1 MDMFKGRKGTWV
13 TLAAL
18 VALVLYAWLQ
28 QAPQVA
34 VLPYSEFMHEL
45 KAANVGE
52 LHIYGDR
59 IEGAFVQ
66 ALPDGRKHF
75 VTTRVEPGFARELD
89 EYGVK
94 FTGVIQ
100 SGFWTQVLSWLPF
113 LLIVAIWMGALR
125 GTAGKG
131 GFGAGLLSM
140 GRSRAKVYVETG
152 VSPSTMSPA
161 WTRPRR
167 SWRRSSSS

>member
-1 MDMFKGRKGTWV
+1 MDMLKGRKGN
-13 TLAAL
+13 LAAIAAL
-18 VALVLYAWLQ
+18 LALVLYTWLQ

-34 VLPYSEFMHEL
+34 VLPYSEFMREL

-75 VTTRVEPGFARELD
+75 VTTRVEPGFAHELD

-94 FTGVIQ
+94 FTGVMQ
-100 SGFWTQVLSWLPF
+100 TGFWTQVLSWLPF

-125 GTAGKG
+125 GARG
-131 GFGAGLLSM
+131 GRGF
-140 GRSRAKVYVETG
+140 
-152 VSPSTMSPA
+152 P
-161 WTRPRR
+161 
-167 SWRRSSSS
+167 